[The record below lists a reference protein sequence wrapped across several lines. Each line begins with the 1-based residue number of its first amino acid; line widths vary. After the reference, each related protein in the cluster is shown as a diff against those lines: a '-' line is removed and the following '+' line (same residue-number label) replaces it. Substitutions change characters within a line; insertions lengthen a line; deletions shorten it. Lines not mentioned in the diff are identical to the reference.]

1 MKDSGSKLSIS
12 EVKVSLKFPAMR
24 EHFGIF
30 GVGVKLQGITKNFYL
45 YILGNKSR
53 ALQEIF
59 DDANVE
65 PPRTVLA
72 R

>member
-1 MKDSGSKLSIS
+1 MNSVSKLSIA
-12 EVKVSLKFPAMR
+12 EVKVSLKFPVMR

-30 GVGVKLQGITKNFYL
+30 GGGLKLQGITKKIHL
-45 YILGNKSR
+45 YILGKKCR
-53 ALQEIF
+53 ALQKIF

-65 PPRTVLA
+65 PPRRVLP